1 MQFRLIPIID
11 KMVEFYSVPPS
22 IERFNKYLS
31 ILEGQTKGNLEVP
44 IGSYNPMAKEHVRER
59 LLELKQ
65 LRSEEIIE
73 ETLSHLSQQF
83 KHNPELTFGV
93 CLNLA
98 DDLHGGWTNRITTDY
113 QSKFQ
118 INALVKRGFCTPHF
132 WTGETFST
140 DLIISRTKEYVF
152 HTLYF
157 SDHGKPVTLN
167 DHVQQLDFVQLN
179 LEGEP
184 SSISAKKSFEQYKY
198 SEDYSVIFNFLYGDK
213 AATDLGFESIG
224 ID

>member
-31 ILEGQTKGNLEVP
+31 ILEGQTKGNLEIP

-65 LRSEEIIE
+65 LNTEEVVE
-73 ETLSHLSQQF
+73 ETLSLLNRQ
-83 KHNPELTFGV
+83 NNYPELTFGV

-98 DDLHGGWTNRITTDY
+98 DDLHGGWTNRITTNY

-118 INALVKRGFCTPHF
+118 IHPLVKRHFCTPHF
-132 WTGETFST
+132 WTSETFST
-140 DLIISRTKEYVF
+140 DLIVSRTKEYVF

-157 SDHGKPVTLN
+157 LDHGKPVTLN
-167 DHVQQLDFVQLN
+167 DHVEQLNFVQHN
-179 LEGEP
+179 LSGNFT
-184 SSISAKKSFEQYKY
+184 SISAKKSFEQYKS
-198 SEDYSVIFNFLYGDK
+198 SEDYSVIINFLYGDN
-213 AATDLGFESIG
+213 ASELLGFRSLG